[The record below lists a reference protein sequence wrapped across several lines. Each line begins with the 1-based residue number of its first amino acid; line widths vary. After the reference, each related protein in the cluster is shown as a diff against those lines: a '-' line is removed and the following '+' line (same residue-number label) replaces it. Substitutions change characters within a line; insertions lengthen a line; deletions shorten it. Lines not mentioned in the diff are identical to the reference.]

1 MERKVVFKIF
11 KIIICL
17 LLSIVFILGMV
28 AVPFYYSITAL
39 TKPETVSMVIREVD
53 YKQIIEK
60 NPTIEKT
67 LAKYNITPEK
77 ADTIMKSEETGELVE
92 IYADEV
98 TQIFLDIPENKK
110 LDITYIKELVEENTD
125 KFLDIAEENTNL
137 KFKREKAKQNVDVFF
152 EKNERVIEESVST
165 IEEVRNVVKTIYTS
179 RVVEKEISL
188 WIAAIIIAIGFAVIA
203 VIICLMRS
211 NGFLCVG
218 INFAVVSSLLCS
230 VIGFS
235 KTDFI
240 SKLAFKIS
248 DFGSMIVES
257 AISISV
263 GKMIIALFS
272 SIILTMLFL
281 SFYVALK
288 LLKKKY
294 QNHPFPTT
302 SEDEVIV

>member
-1 MERKVVFKIF
+1 MEKKTVFKIF

-17 LLSIVFILGMV
+17 LLSVVFISGV
-28 AVPFYYSITAL
+28 AAVPFYYSITAL

-77 ADTIMKSEETGELVE
+77 ADTIMKSEETGQLVE

-98 TQIFLDIPENKK
+98 TQIFLDIPEDKK
-110 LDITYIKELVEENTD
+110 LDISYIKELVEENTD

-188 WIAAIIIAIGFAVIA
+188 WIAAMIIAIGFAVIA
-203 VIICLMRS
+203 FIICFMHS
-211 NGFLCVG
+211 NGFLWVG
-218 INFAVVSSLLCS
+218 IDFAVVSLLLCLI
-230 VIGFS
+230 IGFS

-240 SKLAFKIS
+240 SNLALKMS

-281 SFYVALK
+281 SFFVALK
-288 LLKKKY
+288 LLKRKY
-294 QNHPFPTT
+294 QNRPPAVTT
-302 SEDEVIV
+302 EDEAVV